1 MKAEIVKS
9 ELWQYVEQHCQKL
22 GMSQREL
29 CRKTGISRSTLFKL
43 LHGDTKKANLSTLIT
58 LAHAIKTHPIKLF
71 RACLSEINFPKYAN
85 DGAAGKDDSTGFI
98 EDVTFPDFSPVTI
111 NSKFIKVWKIQNT
124 GEQNWVNRK
133 FTCLDQMPLINVD
146 LPEGVASPSMAIGL
160 LPTQRTVEIEDTCA
174 GDYVDIAVEF
184 TAPPYACTVY
194 SYWKMIDAEGAFCF
208 PKSQGVYCLVSV
220 VAA

>member
-1 MKAEIVKS
+1 MNPEIVKS
-9 ELWQYVEQHCQKL
+9 ELSQYVEEHCQKL

-43 LHGDTKKANLSTLIT
+43 LHGDTKRANLLTLIT
-58 LAHAIKTHPIKLF
+58 LAHAIKTHPIQLF
-71 RACLSEINFPKYAN
+71 RCCLSEIEFPKYAN
-85 DGAAGKDDSTGFI
+85 QGAVGKHDSAGFI
-98 EDVTFPDFSPVTI
+98 EDVTFPDYSPVTI

-124 GEQNWVNRK
+124 GEKHWVNRK
-133 FTCLDQMPLINVD
+133 FTCLDQIPLINVD

-160 LPTQRTVEIEDTCA
+160 TPTQRTVEIEDTCA
-174 GDYVDIAVEF
+174 GGYVDIAVEF

-194 SYWKMIDAEGAFCF
+194 SYWKMIDAKGAFCF